1 MERSAPKSYVTV
13 LADGR
18 VWKRHVDHLRR
29 SNLHSEEL
37 LGQLAGSKDSGG
49 PTNSDEGNDDAAT
62 IQEEEEQEHLP
73 SVAQA
78 QTSNNH
84 TPNRNEEAGPSR
96 STPDRIDDPSMH
108 VNSPN
113 GCQRS
118 SCKCKPPDRLIES
131 M

>member
-1 MERSAPKSYVTV
+1 MTV
-13 LADGR
+13 LTDGR
-18 VWKRHVDHLRR
+18 VWKLHVDHLRR
-29 SNLHSEEL
+29 SNSHSEEL
-37 LGQLAGSKDSGG
+37 LGQLAGPKDSGG
-49 PTNSDEGNDDAAT
+49 PTNLDEGKDDDVAT
-62 IQEEEEQEHLP
+62 IPEEEEQEHVP
-73 SVAQA
+73 SAAQA

-113 GCQRS
+113 GCRRS
-118 SCKCKPPDRLIES
+118 SRKCKPPDRLIEF